1 MQHIAFIGLGNM
13 GGPMALNLVRAGYR
27 LSVFDLVPSAV
38 QTLVEAGA
46 TAAATAAEAVR
57 REVEAVTAQLV
68 APIREA
74 RRVAMMNMVAAGMA
88 VVAAGL
94 ALWASL

>member
-1 MQHIAFIGLGNM
+1 MRDAS
-13 GGPMALNLVRAGYR
+13 RAGR
-27 LSVFDLVPSAV
+27 PAGRFRRSRPDWPVAVGGTTHRSLSVAIALS
-38 QTLVEAGA
+38 
-46 TAAATAAEAVR
+46 
-57 REVEAVTAQLV
+57 VTAHLV

-74 RRVAMMNMVAAGMA
+74 RRVAMMNMLAAGMA